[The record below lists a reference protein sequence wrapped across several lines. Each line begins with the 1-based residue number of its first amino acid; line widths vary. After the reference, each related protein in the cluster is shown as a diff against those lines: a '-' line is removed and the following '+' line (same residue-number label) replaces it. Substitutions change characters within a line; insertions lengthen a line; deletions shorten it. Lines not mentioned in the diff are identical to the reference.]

1 MKPITNTH
9 INTFKLF
16 ETNMSITNNYK
27 NFYQFIRKMSSDL
40 KKNYVSSSP
49 TQKMLAKRVAK
60 KISELNV
67 LHS

>member
-1 MKPITNTH
+1 
-9 INTFKLF
+9 
-16 ETNMSITNNYK
+16 MSITNNYK